1 MSALSLLVWKLSDSH
16 PLDSQDLDTLNEGEW
31 IADTIVEFHE
41 EYLER
46 TALNKS
52 SSIKLLRPSM
62 VYLVANI
69 QDPSELASA
78 LPADLSAYQAVFI
91 PVNDAADLSCAD
103 SGSHWSLLV
112 YARPFNTFYY
122 YDSLRDT
129 NLKAALSVANKFAR
143 LLSDTTPS
151 FAHQKDCPQQEN
163 GADCG
168 ACVIGVTDVL
178 VNRLLQPQT
187 PGTAFNP
194 EAMMLVTDQDT
205 LPSPTVRSCL
215 REIIL
220 KLVKVAIQTP
230 GDALRAGDSVP
241 VSTA

>member
-1 MSALSLLVWKLSDSH
+1 MSKPILEYYNVIIRKE
-16 PLDSQDLDTLNEGEW
+16 DLDTLNEGEW

-52 SSIKLLRPSM
+52 PSIKLLRPSM

-78 LPADLSAYQAVFI
+78 LPADLHGCQAVFI
-91 PVNDAADLSCAD
+91 PVNDAADLTCAD

-129 NLKAALSVANKFAR
+129 NLKSAMSVAKKFAP
-143 LLSDTTPS
+143 LLGHNAPS
-151 FAHQKDCPQQEN
+151 FVHQEDCPQQEN

-168 ACVIGVTDVL
+168 ACVIATTDVL

-187 PGTAFNP
+187 PGSAFNP
-194 EAMMLVTDQDT
+194 EVIMQITDQDT
-205 LPSPTVRSCL
+205 LPPSTVRSGL

-220 KLVKVAIQTP
+220 KLVKVANSTP

-241 VSTA
+241 VCTT